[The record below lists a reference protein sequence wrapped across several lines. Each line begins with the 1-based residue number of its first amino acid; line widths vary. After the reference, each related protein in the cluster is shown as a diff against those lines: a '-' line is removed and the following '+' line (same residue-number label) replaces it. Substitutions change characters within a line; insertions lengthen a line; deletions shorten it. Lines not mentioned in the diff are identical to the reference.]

1 MKGHILD
8 LFDELGTM
16 ESDSYGFFVKLETLI
31 LEVKLDN
38 DIEVAVQP
46 DSKPGSLDAARQYY
60 NEGEFMQ
67 CVLELRRLRSAFL
80 SRNKD
85 FTKMRHKQ
93 VGPC

>member
-8 LFDELGTM
+8 LFEELGTM
-16 ESDSYGFFVKLETLI
+16 ENDSYGFFVKLETLI

-38 DIEVAVQP
+38 NVEVAAQP

-67 CVLELRRLRSAFL
+67 CVQELRRLRSTFL

-85 FTKMRHKQ
+85 FTKMRHK
-93 VGPC
+93 